1 MFLISFYHKIKNTYV
16 QDADNPHL
24 HISVLTAL
32 RVLSDPANASIP
44 SVLTVIYRL
53 LTKTERVGLW
63 DQSI

>member
-1 MFLISFYHKIKNTYV
+1 MCSVL

-44 SVLTVIYRL
+44 SVLTVIDKL